1 MVFFIAM
8 FLCNLL
14 MPSTMVIAGYCMYKN
29 PPKEINGLI
38 GYRTAMSEKNNDT
51 WAFAHDCC
59 GKLWIKSGIILLVP
73 TVLAQIPFA
82 KSGEDVVGTVTLV
95 IEVVQVLVL
104 IGSVI
109 LVEKGFDSKMK

>member
-1 MVFFIAM
+1 MGFFIAM

-14 MPSTMVIAGYCMYKN
+14 MPSIMVIAGYCMYKN
-29 PPKEINGLI
+29 PPKEIKG
-38 GYRTAMSEKNNDT
+38 M
-51 WAFAHDCC
+51 
-59 GKLWIKSGIILLVP
+59 IKSGIILLVP

-95 IEVVQVLVL
+95 IEAVQVLVL

-109 LVEKGFDSKMK
+109 LVEKALKRTFDENGNRRG

>member
-1 MVFFIAM
+1 MGFFIAM

-14 MPSTMVIAGYCMYKN
+14 MPSIMVIAGYCMYKN
-29 PPKEINGLI
+29 PPKEINGLF
-38 GYRTAMSEKNNDT
+38 GYRTAM
-51 WAFAHDCC
+51 
-59 GKLWIKSGIILLVP
+59 LLVP

-95 IEVVQVLVL
+95 IEAVQVLVL

-109 LVEKGFDSKMK
+109 LVEKALKRTFDENGNRRR

>member
-1 MVFFIAM
+1 MGFFIAM

-14 MPSTMVIAGYCMYKN
+14 MPSIMVIAGYCMYKN

-38 GYRTAMSEKNNDT
+38 GYRTAMSEKNKDT

-82 KSGEDVVGTVTLV
+82 KSGEDVVATCFNFINKLF
-95 IEVVQVLVL
+95 LVL
-104 IGSVI
+104 SIIHWFFFNINI
-109 LVEKGFDSKMK
+109 LSWI